1 MPAQG
6 SVVIVGGTRGIG
18 LEVARHYAGLGRDVV
33 VTGRGDAT
41 AKETAAGIGSAAS
54 GIALELTRPEAISD
68 ALSEVGPVD
77 HLVLAAIDRDENT
90 VRDYDIQRATSLAML
105 KLVGYTE
112 VVHTLVPRLGD
123 ESSIVVFGGQ
133 AKDRPYGGSLT
144 VTTVNGAMDSL
155 VRALAV
161 ELAPVRVN
169 GIHPG
174 IVGDSPYW
182 AAKPEQVLEGIR
194 ARTPTG
200 RLVTMED
207 IVGAVVFLLENS
219 SMNGENLTVNGGTLL
234 L

>member
-1 MPAQG
+1 MTAQG

-18 LEVARHYAGLGRDVV
+18 LELARHYAGLGREVV
-33 VTGRGDAT
+33 ITGRDEAG
-41 AKETAAGIGSAAS
+41 AKEAAAAVGGSTTA
-54 GIALELTRPEAISD
+54 IAIELTRPTGID
-68 ALSEVGPVD
+68 PALSGVGPAA
-77 HLVLAAIDRDENT
+77 HLVLAAIDRDENS

-112 VVHTLVPRLGD
+112 VVHTLVSRLGD
-123 ESSIVVFGGQ
+123 DSSIVVFGGQ

-182 AAKPEQVLEGIR
+182 SAKPDHVLEGIR

-200 RLVTMED
+200 RLVTMQD

-219 SMNGENLTVNGGTLL
+219 SVNGENLTVNGGTLL

>member
-1 MPAQG
+1 MAAQG
-6 SVVIVGGTRGIG
+6 TVVIVGGTRGIG
-18 LEVARHYAGLGRDVV
+18 LEVARHYADAGREVVITGRDG
-33 VTGRGDAT
+33 TT
-41 AKETAAGIGSAAS
+41 AEEAAAGLDGSVSAV
-54 GIALELTRPEAISD
+54 ALELTRPEGIDA
-68 ALSEVGPVD
+68 ALSGVGPVA
-77 HLVLAAIDRDENT
+77 HVVLAAIDRDENS

-169 GIHPG
+169 GVHPG

-194 ARTPTG
+194 SRTPTG
-200 RLVTMED
+200 RLVSMRD
-207 IVGAVVFLLENS
+207 IVGAVVFLLENAS
-219 SMNGENLTVNGGTLL
+219 VNGENLTVNGGTLL